1 MKKRMLGIYAGL
13 SVRER
18 ALLVLRD
25 WQDGKSDDPAYR
37 NGLNGEKAR
46 EFNKLIEL
54 IDRVHRYVGQLTLLL
69 EAQVAALGLRHG
81 WLLTIELWELQDDG
95 GRMASARDGLRD
107 VHVQVLAAGIRRR
120 QSELACADAVLAEV
134 SEEFGGEDVAHHRVR
149 EVLERVRDELTDIAA
164 AVRIYKKVR
173 KAGPDGRLLETL
185 REAVWR
191 DL

>member
-25 WQDGKSDDPAYR
+25 WQDGKPDDPAYR
-37 NGLNGEKAR
+37 NGLNGEEGR

-69 EAQVAALGLRHG
+69 EAQMAALGLRHG
-81 WLLTIELWELQDDG
+81 WLLTIELWEIEAEG
-95 GRMASARDGLRD
+95 GRMASLRDELRD
-107 VHVQVLAAGIRRR
+107 VNVQVLAASVAQR

-134 SEEFGGEDVAHHRVR
+134 SEEFGGEDIAHHRVR
-149 EVLERVRDELTDIAA
+149 EVLERVRDELADMAA
-164 AVRIYKKVR
+164 AVRIYQKIR
-173 KAGPDGRLLETL
+173 KARPNEALSEAL
-185 REAVWR
+185 RDAVWR